1 MSIRTQLM
9 LPALAAFLA
18 LPVSGMATTGMAQTG
33 KPAPAA
39 MPQHQDGMKAKPGMG
54 GMGGMMTGPHH
65 ALAMAYRDNLVTFTR
80 AVQRQAS
87 GAKTID
93 LDLARPAV
101 VEMRRS
107 FDQMQLHHQAQMSMM
122 GDDMKAKMGDDMKA
136 KMGDDM
142 KHPTSETKKPMM
154 AMMQQMETHVTALNE
169 HLSALESEVNA
180 SVPSPKSVSTH
191 TAEILKH
198 CAAMPGMSAKA
209 KPAAAKSHQ
218 MQ

>member
-39 MPQHQDGMKAKPGMG
+39 RPQHQDAMKAKP

-65 ALAMAYRDNLVTFTR
+65 ALAMAYRDNLATFTR

-87 GAKTID
+87 GAKAID

-107 FDQMQLHHQAQMSMM
+107 FDQMQLNHQAQMSMM
-122 GDDMKAKMGDDMKA
+122 GDDMKAKMGE
-136 KMGDDM
+136 DM
-142 KHPTSETKKPMM
+142 KHPTSETKKPMI

>member
-39 MPQHQDGMKAKPGMG
+39 MPQHQDATKAKPGMG
-54 GMGGMMTGPHH
+54 GMMMGPHH

-142 KHPTSETKKPMM
+142 KHPTSETKKPTM
-154 AMMQQMETHVTALNE
+154 AMMQQMETHVTALKE

>member
-39 MPQHQDGMKAKPGMG
+39 MPQHQDAMKAKP

-65 ALAMAYRDNLVTFTR
+65 ALAMAYRDNLATFTR

-107 FDQMQLHHQAQMSMM
+107 FDQMRLHHQAQMSMM
-122 GDDMKAKMGDDMKA
+122 GDDMKAKMGE
-136 KMGDDM
+136 DM
-142 KHPTSETKKPMM
+142 KHPTSETKKPMI
-154 AMMQQMETHVTALNE
+154 AMMQQMETHVTALKE

-198 CAAMPGMSAKA
+198 CAAMPGMSAKP
-209 KPAAAKSHQ
+209 KPAAAKPHQ
-218 MQ
+218 MK